1 MEENGGE
8 NKRVGTEDEHYPKQP
23 PSEHC
28 NDTKSTVTNDT
39 IEDEAHD
46 PLDPMTHDPMTPEAS
61 EVSRSKVPPPFSFD
75 PRERVRELLMAK
87 TAPKEICKAV
97 ACNSAYIYQVRR
109 DMISELLDGSIA
121 VEVICQMLGCTLDVV
136 NRLKE
141 GRDKLK
147 KNKNKVRHVRTP

>member
-1 MEENGGE
+1 MEE
-8 NKRVGTEDEHYPKQP
+8 NKRVGTEDEHYTEQP
-23 PSEHC
+23 ASEHC
-28 NDTKSTVTNDT
+28 NDTKSILTNDT
-39 IEDEAHD
+39 IEDED
-46 PLDPMTHDPMTPEAS
+46 PLANEAS